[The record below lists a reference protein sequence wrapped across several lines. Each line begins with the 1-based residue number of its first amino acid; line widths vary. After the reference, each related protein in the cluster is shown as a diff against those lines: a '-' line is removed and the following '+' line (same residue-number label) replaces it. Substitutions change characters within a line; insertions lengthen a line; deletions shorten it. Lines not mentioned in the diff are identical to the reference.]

1 MGILGKKA
9 PIQIKG
15 KQVDGSHGS
24 TITATGEPLVGTAV
38 GAYAQVL
45 APKPVDYYN
54 HYNDPYHDSKSA
66 EGPHGQLGM
75 FSVDPERKNPQISH
89 LYATKGYEHLV
100 PAVLSQAWATSKGRW
115 GKAPEASPELSGHS
129 TKVVKTAVRLG
140 LIQPPKG
147 NESVSQTN
155 TSGFTA
161 SKEMVHN
168 AHNYTRSGED
178 FDLGEASEK
187 LRQQIRSAK
196 SGRNLSQH
204 QFSETVAPKSEM
216 VELPFR

>member
-1 MGILGKKA
+1 MGIFGKSA

-15 KQVDGSHGS
+15 KQVHGSRGS

-45 APKPVDYYN
+45 APQPTEYHN

-75 FSVDPERKNPQISH
+75 FNVTPGRENPEISH

-115 GKAPEASPELSGHS
+115 GKAPEASADLSGHS
-129 TKVVKTAVRLG
+129 TKVVNTAVRLG

-155 TSGFTA
+155 SSDFN
-161 SKEMVHN
+161 SSEEMVHN
-168 AHNYTRSGED
+168 AHNYTRSGEA

-187 LRQQIRSAK
+187 LRQQVKSAR
-196 SGRNLSQH
+196 SGRNLSQS
-204 QFSETVAPKSEM
+204 QFSGGVGPKSEM
-216 VELPFR
+216 VELPFK